1 MNGEHGGKVMS
12 DLEQDREL
20 AERAAGGD
28 ESAWKAIYDSTC
40 DRLFALLCYQV
51 GDREQALDLLQD
63 TYLRAFSKLDGYRGD
78 APLSVWLRR
87 IAFRKAMDW
96 KRTILQRV
104 KRTVEL
110 NETTASAP
118 PEVEH
123 VRFDREKAAFEGAL
137 ATLSPNQRAVLIL
150 REWESW
156 SFEEVAELLRCKPS
170 TARVHHVRAKEKM
183 RQLLND
189 DPAWSTADGLEGQ
202 IV

>member
-1 MNGEHGGKVMS
+1 MS
-12 DLEQDREL
+12 DLEQDRRL

-40 DRLFALLCYQV
+40 DRLFSLLCYQV
-51 GDREQALDLLQD
+51 GDREQALDLMQD
-63 TYLRAFSKLDGYRGD
+63 TYLRAFSKLDSYRGD

-96 KRTILQRV
+96 KRTILLRI

-110 NETTASAP
+110 DETTAVYQ
-118 PEVEH
+118 PEIGH
-123 VRFDREKAAFEGAL
+123 IRFDHEKAAFTAAL
-137 ATLSPNQRAVLIL
+137 ATLSPNQRAALIL

-156 SFEEVAELLRCKPS
+156 SFEEVAELLGCKPS

-183 RQLLND
+183 RTLLND
-189 DPAWSTADGLEGQ
+189 DPAWVEADGLEGQ
-202 IV
+202 PV

>member
-1 MNGEHGGKVMS
+1 
-12 DLEQDREL
+12 
-20 AERAAGGD
+20 
-28 ESAWKAIYDSTC
+28 
-40 DRLFALLCYQV
+40 
-51 GDREQALDLLQD
+51 
-63 TYLRAFSKLDGYRGD
+63 
-78 APLSVWLRR
+78 
-87 IAFRKAMDW
+87 MDW

-123 VRFDREKAAFEGAL
+123 VRFDREKAAFESAL

-189 DPAWSTADGLEGQ
+189 DPAWARADGLEGQ

>member
-1 MNGEHGGKVMS
+1 MS
-12 DLEQDREL
+12 DLERDREL

-28 ESAWKAIYDSTC
+28 QVAWKTIYDETS

-63 TYLRAFSKLDGYRGD
+63 TYLRAFSRLDGYRGD

-96 KRTILQRV
+96 KRGLLQRL

-110 NETTASAP
+110 NETTAAEF
-118 PEVEH
+118 PEVDH
-123 VRFDREKAAFEGAL
+123 VRFDHEKAAFEGAL
-137 ATLSPNQRAVLIL
+137 AALSPNQRAVLIL

-156 SFEEVAELLRCKPS
+156 SFEEIAGALRCKAS

-189 DPAWSTADGLEGQ
+189 DPSWAADGLEGQ
-202 IV
+202 TV